1 MCDDIVI
8 SYDNSFYS
16 YNYSKG
22 CFIKMSYDV
31 ITKNIKDNKIG
42 IYKGEDFYCK
52 ESRLVL

>member
-1 MCDDIVI
+1 MQFSVE
-8 SYDNSFYS
+8 
-16 YNYSKG
+16 

>member
-1 MCDDIVI
+1 MFLKSNKIIV
-8 SYDNSFYS
+8 N
-16 YNYSKG
+16 
-22 CFIKMSYDV
+22 

>member
-1 MCDDIVI
+1 
-8 SYDNSFYS
+8 
-16 YNYSKG
+16 
-22 CFIKMSYDV
+22 MSYDI